1 MSAVEKI
8 KTYLDGRKSGVSPQE
23 LADRFLINI
32 STVRRALKQM
42 EKNGHAKKIPHKTT
56 YRWVSTKSALSVA
69 VSERVTEIIS
79 TSARILY
86 NRPIQNS
93 YPQVR
98 GYDD

>member
-42 EKNGHAKKIPHKTT
+42 EKNGHAKKIPHKTPKPQNPKT
-56 YRWVSTKSALSVA
+56 PTVHKL
-69 VSERVTEIIS
+69 
-79 TSARILY
+79 ILLK
-86 NRPIQNS
+86 I
-93 YPQVR
+93 
-98 GYDD
+98 